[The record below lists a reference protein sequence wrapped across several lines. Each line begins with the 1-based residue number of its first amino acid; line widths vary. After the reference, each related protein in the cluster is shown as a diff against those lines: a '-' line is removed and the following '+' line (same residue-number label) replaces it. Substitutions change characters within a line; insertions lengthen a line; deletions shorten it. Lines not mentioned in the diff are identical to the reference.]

1 LSELGNIFQNT
12 FLLRPTFNGTP
23 LFFSIFLDLI
33 ILEANFDAI
42 VKPTDHFVG
51 TYNVKAYF
59 LSC

>member
-1 LSELGNIFQNT
+1 MARHCFFQ
-12 FLLRPTFNGTP
+12 F
-23 LFFSIFLDLI
+23 FLDLI

-42 VKPTDHFVG
+42 EKPTDHFVG